1 MRKRNRD
8 FVYRARSLKFSP
20 VKVMHRIAPTEK
32 DTDNAEL
39 EKRLWDAVNQF
50 RANSGCILQ
59 TTGSHRRRFRI
70 AGGTY
75 PLVLAVMRALTPR
88 MTPVE
93 FRKP

>member
-1 MRKRNRD
+1 
-8 FVYRARSLKFSP
+8 
-20 VKVMHRIAPTEK
+20 MHRITPTEK

-39 EKRLWDAVNQF
+39 ERCLGDAVNQF